1 MGEVGRSV
9 WSIALEGREVGLAYS
24 LTGRGEVGGASEALL
39 PGRLWLVS
47 RSGELSGSNTL
58 RRWSRGM
65 AGMRYY
71 CDRERGHL
79 TVPGRGDLEGVE
91 GCGRH
96 LRAAEKGGAD
106 GWERYS
112 WAMAAA
118 GNRETASDR
127 RRRCCGRVYCYN
139 MGGLRGEVGRWVV

>member
-1 MGEVGRSV
+1 M

-79 TVPGRGDLEGVE
+79 TVPGRGDLEGAE

-96 LRAAEKGGAD
+96 LRAAGKGGAEE
-106 GWERYS
+106 WERYS
-112 WAMAAA
+112 WV
-118 GNRETASDR
+118 GN
-127 RRRCCGRVYCYN
+127 
-139 MGGLRGEVGRWVV
+139 GGGGEL

>member
-1 MGEVGRSV
+1 MGRSV
-9 WSIALEGREVGLAYS
+9 WSIAVEGREAGLAYS

-79 TVPGRGDLEGVE
+79 TVPGRGDLEGAE

-96 LRAAEKGGAD
+96 LRAAGKGGAEE
-106 GWERYS
+106 WERYS
-112 WAMAAA
+112 WV
-118 GNRETASDR
+118 GN
-127 RRRCCGRVYCYN
+127 
-139 MGGLRGEVGRWVV
+139 GGGGEL